1 MMGVIYKLT
10 SPSGK
15 SYIGQTRNSFDTRWK
30 QHIRDANC
38 NSILPIHVAIRK
50 YGPENFVNQILEEI
64 PNAELNTKEQYYIQK
79 YDTYNN
85 GYNCTLGGEGNCKI
99 PDDIIIKLWENGLC
113 SADIARELKVQGHTI
128 ENRIKSLYSDE
139 EIQQRRYSAIGKKR
153 QLDDDNIKTLWDQGY
168 SVTQISKALFYDRHT
183 VSRVLQR
190 FGITKE
196 QLEYSRRIHSGDNK
210 NLPIIQLDKNGNFI
224 KEWDSISE
232 AARQLKLQSSNIC
245 KVLKHER
252 NTTGGYIFKYKEQ
265 I

>member
-15 SYIGQTRNSFDTRWK
+15 SYIGQTRNSFDIRWK
-30 QHIRDANC
+30 QHIREANC
-38 NSILPIHVAIRK
+38 NSILPIHAAIRK
-50 YGPENFVNQILEEI
+50 YGPENFVNQILEEV
-64 PNAELNTKEQYYIQK
+64 PNEELNTKEQYYIQK

-99 PDDIIIKLWENGLC
+99 PDDIIIKLWDDGLC
-113 SADIARELKVQGHTI
+113 CSDIARELKVREHTI
-128 ENRIKSLYSDE
+128 GNRIKSLYSEE
-139 EIQQRRYSAIGKKR
+139 EIQQRRYSVIGKKH
-153 QLDDDNIKTLWDQGY
+153 QLDDDNIKALWDQGY
-168 SVTQISKALFYDRHT
+168 SITQISKTLSYSRHT
-183 VSRVLQR
+183 ISCVLQR
-190 FGITKE
+190 LGVTKE
-196 QLEYSRRIHSGDNK
+196 QLEYSRRVHSGDNK

-224 KEWDSISE
+224 KEWNSISE

-252 NTTGGYIFKYKEQ
+252 NTTGGYIFIYKEQ